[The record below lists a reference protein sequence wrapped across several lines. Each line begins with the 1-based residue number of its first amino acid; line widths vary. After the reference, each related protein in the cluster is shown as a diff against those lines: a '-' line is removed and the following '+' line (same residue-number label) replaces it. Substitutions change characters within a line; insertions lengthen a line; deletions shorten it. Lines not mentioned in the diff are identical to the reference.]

1 MMLPPGSAPEHF
13 VPVQGQAPCFSA
25 ISSTTSGACS
35 DLDPY
40 AGLHIHTVKLIQ
52 GIPIVAS
59 ILHPSARALS
69 SSSLTALPEQD
80 SADNYPEIGGSTCGD
95 PIEEGRLIVMVA
107 PAGGPWQNSSSRYPT
122 IGRLEASDDRMP
134 NDEMIQNLN
143 SDFNAIQL

>member
-1 MMLPPGSAPEHF
+1 LTFTAGEDENLMMLPPGSAPEHF
-13 VPVQGQAPCFSA
+13 LPVQGQAPCFSA

-80 SADNYPEIGGSTCGD
+80 SADNYPEIGD
-95 PIEEGRLIVMVA
+95 PVEEGRLIVMVA
-107 PAGGPWQNSSSRYPT
+107 
-122 IGRLEASDDRMP
+122 RLEGLGRIAPADIPPSRD
-134 NDEMIQNLN
+134 
-143 SDFNAIQL
+143 